1 MVERVGGGPEEER
14 GDRASEGGK
23 NVVEESALLGLFEP
37 LCCNPVVC
45 DSTAADPP
53 SPFCVQIHSHSVELC
68 GQRMLSE
75 TALKLAEA
83 GTESC
88 RVGLVALPLPPLPP
102 TPSPLVST
110 GRQWKEKDK
119 AGALK
124 KRATAQQPFLK
135 MTVSMIPFVSD
146 FLSFAV
152 TAPYVNYLPIPIPGD

>member
-75 TALKLAEA
+75 TALKL
-83 GTESC
+83 GGSGHRKLSC
-88 RVGLVALPLPPLPP
+88 GGGCSSSPTPP
-102 TPSPLVST
+102 TNPFPLSSLLVDNGT
-110 GRQWKEKDK
+110 RKIKQEL
-119 AGALK
+119 LK
-124 KRATAQQPFLK
+124 KERSAAAFFQEDCFDI
-135 MTVSMIPFVSD
+135 SIC
-146 FLSFAV
+146 AV
-152 TAPYVNYLPIPIPGD
+152 ICVFCRDGAIC